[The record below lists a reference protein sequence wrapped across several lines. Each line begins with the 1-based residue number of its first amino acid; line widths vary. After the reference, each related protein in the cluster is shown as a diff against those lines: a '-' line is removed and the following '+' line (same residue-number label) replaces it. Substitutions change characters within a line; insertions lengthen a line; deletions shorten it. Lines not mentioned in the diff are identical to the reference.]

1 MAQRAKKT
9 APKRTRT
16 PPTAT
21 GATAA
26 VGERAKAAKKTFGKA
41 APRQV
46 TAASAGASDRTA
58 KRRAADKP
66 SAVARAIHGIATAA
80 SRFAS
85 LFRRKDRQTK
95 VKSKVS

>member
-1 MAQRAKKT
+1 MAQRAKKS

-26 VGERAKAAKKTFGKA
+26 TGERTKATKKTFGKA

-46 TAASAGASDRTA
+46 KAASAGASDRTA
-58 KRRAADKP
+58 KRRAAGKP
-66 SAVARAIHGIATAA
+66 SAVARAIHGITAVA
-80 SRFAS
+80 SGFAS

-95 VKSKVS
+95 AKSKVS